1 MLRTLRNVVSNRPE
15 ANDPWQ
21 SHKNTDG
28 FPGLGTK
35 QRSKEMGEGGTVS
48 TLDLGKSL
56 KHPEIVEYSPK
67 LNIVGDK
74 ANQASC
80 QH

>member
-1 MLRTLRNVVSNRPE
+1 
-15 ANDPWQ
+15 
-21 SHKNTDG
+21 
-28 FPGLGTK
+28 
-35 QRSKEMGEGGTVS
+35 MGEGRTVS

-56 KHPEIVEYSPK
+56 KHPETAECFSK

-80 QH
+80 KHWMDPGKGVPMVFLHGCHGGHRVTI